1 MNFLMILY
9 GGIIGVLIGEILD
22 LRSELKKL
30 KKSYDDS
37 FEERLKEL
45 DE

>member
-22 LRSELKKL
+22 LRSELKRL
-30 KKSYDDS
+30 KKCYDES
-37 FEERLKEL
+37 FDERLKEL